1 MPPPHEEHPVYR
13 KALEVLNKA
22 VDKAQRDGLQGT
34 MAGAQVQAS
43 AQPVTRKYIAGWE
56 LLKQFSGVYA

>member
-1 MPPPHEEHPVYR
+1 VYR